1 MKLLLCADFAPRAK
15 CNVFLYIGN
24 DLLESKVVI
33 KLYQFTE
40 VDKLWQHNDLN

>member
-1 MKLLLCADFAPRAK
+1 MKLLPCTDFAPRAK
-15 CNVFLYIGN
+15 CNVFLHIGN

-33 KLYQFTE
+33 KLYRFTE